1 MKCQFVTI
9 PGLALPDAFAPAHH
23 HIACSRGRPGTSAIL
38 FGFPIMNYDAKQP
51 PAAMHTL
58 PHAHHRERAG
68 SAATRLQGI
77 LGLAIFTLS
86 ALAFL
91 LLAYQVVQQGPAAAL
106 DLRLAQWLHA
116 HATPAT
122 TEALIAVTQMHAPA
136 GIAVLAAGMAIY
148 MALKRDH
155 YWLLAVLLAMPA
167 GMILNVLLKNLFERS
182 RPVFEQPLVMIATY
196 SFPSGHAAYSTM
208 LYGLLAAYVAHRVD
222 RWQWRLV
229 SVLVCGAIVALVAFS
244 RLYLGAHYLTDVL
257 AGVSEGLA
265 WLALVWLVVT
275 RLRRRQAPGAGY

>member
-9 PGLALPDAFAPAHH
+9 PGAALQDAFAPAHH
-23 HIACSRGRPGTSAIL
+23 HNACSRGRPCTSAIL
-38 FGFPIMNYDAKQP
+38 SEFPIMNYDAKQP
-51 PAAMHTL
+51 PAAVHTL
-58 PHAHHRERAG
+58 SHAHHRERTG
-68 SAATRLQGI
+68 SGAARLQGR
-77 LGLAIFTLS
+77 LGMAIFILS

-91 LLAYQVVQQGPAAAL
+91 LLAYQVVQRGPAAAL
-106 DLRLAQWLHA
+106 DLRLAHWLHA
-116 HATPAT
+116 HASPAM
-122 TEALIAVTQMHAPA
+122 TEALMAVTQMHAPA

-167 GMILNVLLKNLFERS
+167 GMILNVLLKGLFERS
-182 RPVFEQPLVMIATY
+182 RPVFEQPLVMLATY

-257 AGVSEGLA
+257 AGIFEGLA
-265 WLALVWLVVT
+265 WLALVWMVVT

>member
-1 MKCQFVTI
+1 
-9 PGLALPDAFAPAHH
+9 
-23 HIACSRGRPGTSAIL
+23 
-38 FGFPIMNYDAKQP
+38 MNYDAKQP
-51 PAAMHTL
+51 PAAVHAL
-58 PHAHHRERAG
+58 PRARYHEHAG
-68 SAATRLQGI
+68 AAASRLQSR
-77 LGLAIFTLS
+77 LGLAIFVLS
-86 ALAFL
+86 AFAFL
-91 LLAYQVVQQGPAAAL
+91 LLAYQVVQSGPATLL

-116 HATPAT
+116 HASPAAT
-122 TEALIAVTQMHAPA
+122 DALLAVTQMHAPA

-155 YWLLAVLLAMPA
+155 YWLLAVLLTIPA

-182 RPVFEQPLVMIATY
+182 RPVFEQPLIELVTY

-229 SVLVCGAIVALVAFS
+229 SVLVCAAIVALVAFS

-257 AGVSEGLA
+257 AGVFEGLA

>member
-1 MKCQFVTI
+1 
-9 PGLALPDAFAPAHH
+9 
-23 HIACSRGRPGTSAIL
+23 
-38 FGFPIMNYDAKQP
+38 MNFDAKQP
-51 PAAMHTL
+51 SAGVHTL
-58 PHAHHRERAG
+58 SQARYRERAG
-68 SAATRLQGI
+68 AAASRLQAR
-77 LGLAIFTLS
+77 LGLAIFVGSTF
-86 ALAFL
+86 AFL
-91 LLAYQVVQQGPAAAL
+91 LLAFQVMSKGTAAGV

-116 HATPAT
+116 HASPGLTD
-122 TEALIAVTQMHAPA
+122 ALLAVTQMHAPA
-136 GIAVLAAGMAIY
+136 GIAGLAGGMAVY

-155 YWLLAVLLAMPA
+155 YWLLAVLLTMPA
-167 GMILNVLLKNLFERS
+167 GMILNVLLKNLFERH
-182 RPVFEQPLVMIATY
+182 RPVFDAPLVTLATY

-229 SVLVCGAIVALVAFS
+229 SVLMCGAIVVLVTFS

-257 AGVSEGLA
+257 AGVFEGLA

>member
-9 PGLALPDAFAPAHH
+9 PGNALQDAFARAHH
-23 HIACSRGRPGTSAIL
+23 HIACPWGRPGTSAIL
-38 FGFPIMNYDAKQP
+38 FEFRIMNYDAKQS
-51 PAAMHTL
+51 PAAVHTL
-58 PHAHHRERAG
+58 PHTHHRGQAG
-68 SAATRLQGI
+68 SAASRLQER
-77 LGLAIFTLS
+77 LGLAILLLS

-91 LLAYQVVQQGPAAAL
+91 MLAYQVVRRGPAAAL

-116 HATPAT
+116 QASPAMT
-122 TEALIAVTQMHAPA
+122 DALLAVTQMHAPA
-136 GIAVLAAGMAIY
+136 GIAVLATGMAIY

-182 RPVFEQPLVMIATY
+182 RPVLDHPLVMLATY

-257 AGVSEGLA
+257 AGIFEGLA

>member
-1 MKCQFVTI
+1 
-9 PGLALPDAFAPAHH
+9 
-23 HIACSRGRPGTSAIL
+23 
-38 FGFPIMNYDAKQP
+38 MNYDAKQP

-58 PHAHHRERAG
+58 PHSRYREQVG
-68 SAATRLQGI
+68 TAASRLQAR
-77 LGLAIFTLS
+77 LGLAIFLLS
-86 ALAFL
+86 AFAFL
-91 LLAYQVVQQGPAAAL
+91 LLAYEVAHRGPAAAV

-116 HATPAT
+116 RATPAVT
-122 TEALIAVTQMHAPA
+122 DALLAVSQMHAPA

-148 MALKRDH
+148 MALKRDN
-155 YWLLAVLLAMPA
+155 YWLLAVLLTMPA
-167 GMILNVLLKNLFERS
+167 GMILNVLLKNLFERG
-182 RPVFEQPLVMIATY
+182 RPVFDHPLVALATY

-229 SVLVCGAIVALVAFS
+229 SVLVCGAIVALVIFS

-257 AGVSEGLA
+257 AGMFEGLA
-265 WLALVWLVVT
+265 LLALVWLVVT

>member
-1 MKCQFVTI
+1 
-9 PGLALPDAFAPAHH
+9 
-23 HIACSRGRPGTSAIL
+23 
-38 FGFPIMNYDAKQP
+38 MNYDAKQP
-51 PAAMHTL
+51 PAAVHTL
-58 PHAHHRERAG
+58 PHPRYRG
-68 SAATRLQGI
+68 QNGDAAARLQGR
-77 LGLAIFTLS
+77 LGLAIFIVS

-91 LLAYQVVQQGPAAAL
+91 LLAYQVARQGSATAL

-116 HATPAT
+116 HASPAMT
-122 TEALIAVTQMHAPA
+122 DALLAVSQMHAPA

-167 GMILNVLLKNLFERS
+167 GMILNVVLKNLFERH
-182 RPVFEQPLVMIATY
+182 RPEFDHPLVMLATY

-229 SVLVCGAIVALVAFS
+229 SVLVCGAIVVLVAFS

-257 AGVSEGLA
+257 AGMFEGLG

>member
-1 MKCQFVTI
+1 
-9 PGLALPDAFAPAHH
+9 
-23 HIACSRGRPGTSAIL
+23 
-38 FGFPIMNYDAKQP
+38 MNYDAKQP
-51 PAAMHTL
+51 RAAMHTL
-58 PHAHHRERAG
+58 LHAHHREQTG
-68 SAATRLQGI
+68 SAAARLQGI
-77 LGLAIFTLS
+77 LGLAIFMLS
-86 ALAFL
+86 TLAFL
-91 LLAYQVVQQGPAAAL
+91 LLAYQVVQRGPAAAL

-116 HATPAT
+116 HATPAL
-122 TEALIAVTQMHAPA
+122 TEALMAVTQMHAPA

-257 AGVSEGLA
+257 AGMFEGLA
-265 WLALVWLVVT
+265 WLALVWMVVT

>member
-1 MKCQFVTI
+1 
-9 PGLALPDAFAPAHH
+9 
-23 HIACSRGRPGTSAIL
+23 
-38 FGFPIMNYDAKQP
+38 MNDDVKQP
-51 PAAMHTL
+51 PAAVHTL
-58 PHAHHRERAG
+58 SHAHHRGQTG
-68 SAATRLQGI
+68 SAAARLQER
-77 LGLAIFTLS
+77 LGMAIFILS
-86 ALAFL
+86 TLAFL
-91 LLAYQVVQQGPAAAL
+91 LLAYQVVQRGPAAAL

-116 HATPAT
+116 HASPAM
-122 TEALIAVTQMHAPA
+122 TEALMAVTQMHAPA

-167 GMILNVLLKNLFERS
+167 GMILNVLLKGLFERS
-182 RPVFEQPLVMIATY
+182 RPVFEQPLVMISTY

-229 SVLVCGAIVALVAFS
+229 SVLVCGAVVALVAFS

-257 AGVSEGLA
+257 AGMFEGLA
-265 WLALVWLVVT
+265 WLALVWMVVT